1 MATEPGTK
9 SGSLH
14 GESLKPQPFQPGKH
28 TQVDSRWSCSAGVY
42 NGYIEVTGHDNQQDH
57 LGSSKEV
64 FSKDLRHA
72 ATEGYGVLSRDQVK
86 DQLGCYGG
94 RVEAIYHGQI
104 GQKIVHGRT
113 EGWAGE
119 DGD

>member
-9 SGSLH
+9 PGSLH

-28 TQVDSRWSCSAGVY
+28 TQVDSCGHVVQGLTD
-42 NGYIEVTGHDNQQDH
+42 GYVVVIGHANQQDH

-64 FSKDLRHA
+64 FSKDLSHA

-86 DQLGCYGG
+86 DQLGCYGE
-94 RVEAIYHGQI
+94 RVETVYHGQI
-104 GQKIVHGRT
+104 GEKIVHGRT
-113 EGWAGE
+113 EGWTGE